1 MDLISLIHQYLSP
14 QGLEIIYKIAAD
26 YRIMASKALSSLPFL
41 QPPRTHGTLKLL
53 IGSIS
58 SSHRRE
64 N

>member
-41 QPPRTHGTLKLL
+41 QPPRTPWYT
-53 IGSIS
+53 
-58 SSHRRE
+58 
-64 N
+64 